1 MAGCFVLIPTSQV
14 MGKDRYPWCQR
25 TGWAPLR
32 ARPPSASVGF
42 GEIEAVGYVKG
53 RGKPFRYVGTR
64 ETATGQKALYTYS
77 SRSRKE

>member
-1 MAGCFVLIPTSQV
+1 M
-14 MGKDRYPWCQR
+14 
-25 TGWAPLR
+25 R